1 VSTDHTNTV
10 AQVPY
15 GFVYTNVA
23 SVCDFLVS
31 YGTFLE
37 KQGLVFDSRENG
49 YVLNWAQ
56 MAQEFLYW
64 TKQGWATGSIINLNP
79 GATSVSVDQPL
90 SVVDDL
96 SIYTP
101 ENIILN
107 QNRQPLSLGELVIDR
122 IDNAF
127 RVNSLTSNTINFLNL
142 RFTSYEHLLVL
153 DNRSIFAD
161 LLYDSITGARQSR
174 ILVSGNLSGDWN
186 GTVNAPGFV
195 LNQDNILPW
204 ISNQK
209 YAKGEIVLFK
219 DEYWSASTIIQP
231 SQQFD
236 YNLWIKSDYNQI
248 QKGLLPNAANS
259 SDQLSQAYN
268 VYDANLEAEVDL
280 FSYGLIGFRPRRYM
294 QDLNLTDVSQV
305 QLYQQF
311 LGTKGTVR
319 ATDLFSLATLGKEI
333 AEYKINEYWAILRS
347 TYGATSNR
355 SFFELLLNEDKL
367 GSDPSLIQVIQP
379 EEESAADQTVLVQ
392 NIWKSSG
399 KITSPD
405 ILPTTLITPADRGLP
420 MAGYV
425 NLDDVDLTFFN
436 FNAAIGNPSILN
448 EIGYNR

>member
-1 VSTDHTNTV
+1 
-10 AQVPY
+10 
-15 GFVYTNVA
+15 
-23 SVCDFLVS
+23 
-31 YGTFLE
+31 
-37 KQGLVFDSRENG
+37 
-49 YVLNWAQ
+49 
-56 MAQEFLYW
+56 
-64 TKQGWATGSIINLNP
+64 
-79 GATSVSVDQPL
+79 
-90 SVVDDL
+90 
-96 SIYTP
+96 
-101 ENIILN
+101 
-107 QNRQPLSLGELVIDR
+107 
-122 IDNAF
+122 
-127 RVNSLTSNTINFLNL
+127 
-142 RFTSYEHLLVL
+142 
-153 DNRSIFAD
+153 
-161 LLYDSITGARQSR
+161 
-174 ILVSGNLSGDWN
+174 VSGNLSGDWN

-236 YNLWIKSDYNQI
+236 YTLWIKSDYNQI

-259 SDQLSQAYN
+259 SNQLSQAYN

-280 FSYGLIGFRPRRYM
+280 FSYGLIGFRPRKYM

-367 GSDPSLIQVIQP
+367 GSDPGLLQVIQP
-379 EEESAADQTVLVQ
+379 EEESAADQTVLVE
-392 NIWKSSG
+392 NIWKSSS
-399 KITSPD
+399 KITSPN
-405 ILPTTLITPADRGLP
+405 ILPTTLITPTDRGLP

-425 NLDDVDLTFFN
+425 NLDDVDVFKSCVIYFSNFSFTCFKFFVTFF
-436 FNAAIGNPSILN
+436 FF
-448 EIGYNR
+448 